1 MSARLAILISGRGS
15 NMLAIARAC
24 ATGRLD
30 ATVAGVIADRADAA
44 GIAAADAL
52 GLDTAVVARAD
63 HPDRASFERAL
74 AARLDAFHP
83 DLVVLAGFMRILGEE
98 LVDAWQGR
106 MLNIHPSLLPRH
118 PGLDTHARALAAGD
132 TEHGASVHYVTS
144 ELDAGPLVAQARVPV
159 HADDTPDSL
168 AARVLAEEHAL
179 YVRALAS
186 VIADDYARSADRS
199 ANAPSNG
206 TSEAPFDEHAT
217 EADPNG
223 DLPSAASR
231 HRAAPIP

>member
-24 ATGRLD
+24 AAGQLD
-30 ATVAGVIADRADAA
+30 ATVAGVVADRADAP
-44 GIAAADAL
+44 GIAAAGAL

-74 AARLDAFHP
+74 GARLDAFRP
-83 DLVVLAGFMRILGEE
+83 DLVVLAGFMRILGPE
-98 LVDAWQGR
+98 LVDAWRGR

-132 TEHGASVHYVTS
+132 TEHGASVHLVTP
-144 ELDAGPLVAQARVPV
+144 ELDTGPLVAQARVPV

-168 AARVLAEEHAL
+168 AARVLAEEHTL

-186 VIADDYARSADRS
+186 VIAGDYARSADGS
-199 ANAPSNG
+199 ANAPSHG
-206 TSEAPFDEHAT
+206 TPEALFDEHST

-223 DLPSAASR
+223 DLPSAAPR
-231 HRAAPIP
+231 HRATPIP